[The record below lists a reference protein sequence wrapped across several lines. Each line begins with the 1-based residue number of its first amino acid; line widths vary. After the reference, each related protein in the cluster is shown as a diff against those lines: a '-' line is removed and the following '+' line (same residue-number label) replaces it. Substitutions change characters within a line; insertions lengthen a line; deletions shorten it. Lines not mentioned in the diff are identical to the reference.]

1 MTERTMTKADLVT
14 SILLIVFAAAIT
26 LMSLAMPD
34 LSDQNRNP
42 YSAPGIVPGFIGIV
56 LFLLGASMLIRSVRQ
71 GAPAFFAQD
80 RKKPA
85 DLDRASW
92 GRIALTVGLC
102 VLYALLLGRV
112 WFPLLT
118 FLFVFVFVTAF
129 EYDRKSPAA
138 GQWKIPLFAAV
149 LAACTAASV
158 FLVFQYLFLVNL
170 P

>member
-14 SILLIVFAAAIT
+14 SILLIVFSAAVFLISA
-26 LMSLAMPD
+26 SMPTMAE
-34 LSDQNRNP
+34 QNRNP
-42 YSAPGIVPGFIGIV
+42 LAAPGIVPGFIGVV
-56 LFLLGASMLIRSVRQ
+56 LFLLGLAMLIRSVRR

-80 RKKPA
+80 RGKPSEV
-85 DLDRASW
+85 DRSSW

-102 VLYALLLGRV
+102 LLYALLLGRV

-129 EYDRKSPAA
+129 EYDRKAPAA
-138 GQWKIPLFAAV
+138 GQWKVPLFAAI

-158 FLVFQYLFLVNL
+158 YLVFQYLFLVNL